1 MRGCL
6 FTLALGL
13 AVLVGAVWYLLP
25 AAAGALI
32 SVALVAAGLQGTG
45 TVVTVSATPPFE
57 LLSGHAD
64 VVRVES
70 TDATWDGLKIGD
82 LRLALVDVDLGTRTA
97 AKVEATLSAVRFSG
111 SDGRPIEVETVEVAG
126 SGDAP
131 AVRLT
136 FDPAVVAGMAAAA
149 IEAETGRSPD
159 GLRFA
164 PPDRVS
170 FVLLGRPI
178 AGRLAVDRAG
188 ELVLRVA
195 GRAPIVVLAP
205 ATDSPFRLADV
216 AVTADGKL
224 VLGGSLDLRA
234 LGLLGG

>member
-13 AVLVGAVWYLLP
+13 AVLVGTAWYLLP

-32 SVALVAAGLQGTG
+32 GVALVAAGLQGTG

-64 VVRVES
+64 AIRVES
-70 TDATWDGLKIGD
+70 TDATWDGLAIGD
-82 LRLALVDVDLGTRTA
+82 LRLVLVDVELGTRSA
-97 AKVEATLSAVRFSG
+97 GRVEATLSAVRFSG
-111 SDGRPIEVETVEVAG
+111 SDGRPIEAETVEVAG

-131 AVRLT
+131 TARLT
-136 FDPAVVAGMAAAA
+136 FDPAVVVGMASAA

-159 GLRFA
+159 RLRFA
-164 PPDRVS
+164 PPDRVA
-170 FVLLGRPI
+170 FVLLGRS
-178 AGRLAVDRAG
+178 ASGRLAVDQAG

-205 ATDSPFRLADV
+205 AADSPFRLADV
-216 AVTADGKL
+216 TVTADGQL

>member
-13 AVLVGAVWYLLP
+13 AVLVGAAWYLLP

-64 VVRVES
+64 AIRVES
-70 TDATWDGLKIGD
+70 TDATWNGLAIGD
-82 LRLALVDVDLGTRTA
+82 LRLVLVDVDLGTRTA

-131 AVRLT
+131 TATLT
-136 FDPAVVAGMAAAA
+136 LDPAVVVRMVSAA
-149 IEAETGRSPD
+149 IEAEAGRAPD

-164 PPDRVS
+164 PPDRVA
-170 FVLLGRPI
+170 FVLLGRS
-178 AGRLAVDRAG
+178 ASGRLAVDRAG

-205 ATDSPFRLADV
+205 ATGSPFRLADV

-224 VLGGSLDLRA
+224 VLGGSLDLRS